1 MHYYQFHVGDYLSS
15 TSHLSNEEDLAYRR
29 LLDMYYTSEKPIPLN
44 TQWVA
49 RRLRVASEVV
59 ELVLKD
65 FFTQTPDGYTK
76 ERCEQE
82 ICRYKQLAERNK
94 RNGSLGGRPK
104 ANPVGSQQDTNGI
117 PEEPSRNL
125 NQEPVTKNQEPLDLE
140 ANASMSGTGF
150 PPCPHQEI
158 LKLYAKHLPHLAQPR
173 VWDGARAAHLKARWA
188 QASKPSSYSPGGYS
202 THQEGLEWWDSFFEY
217 VSKTKLAAGFESHGR
232 IWRPDITWL
241 VKAENF
247 AKIIEQRYE

>member
-1 MHYYQFHVGDYLSS
+1 MHYYQHHIGDFIKATARLSDSQCMAYL
-15 TSHLSNEEDLAYRR
+15 R
-29 LLDMYYTSEKPIPLN
+29 LIWMYYDSEKPLKADARLLAFQVGAPL
-44 TQWVA
+44 
-49 RRLRVASEVV
+49 EDV
-59 ELVLKD
+59 ELILQS
-65 FFTQTPDGYTK
+65 FFNLQEDGWHQT
-76 ERCEQE
+76 RCDQE
-82 ICRYKQLAERNK
+82 IIDYQNWLAKKSNAGKASAERRKNS
-94 RNGSLGGRPK
+94 RSTGVEQVLDDSSTVEQPN
-104 ANPVGSQQDTNGI
+104 QQPLTTNQQPI
-117 PEEPSRNL
+117 
-125 NQEPVTKNQEPLDLE
+125 DLE

-173 VWDGARAAHLKARWA
+173 VWDGARAAHLKARWV